1 MVSLGVFLDV
11 MKIVRF
17 HHRGCLDTF
26 AFDRYQL
33 MCRVRYL
40 IALND
45 FQVLG
50 VIDADGRTDP
60 NFVAGEVFDLELG
73 IRRLA
78 PGLLRA
84 GPLSLYS
91 LCYDFQRGFDAAYWK
106 MRHDDESH
114 VVFCENAYLTLKIED
129 GFVIPRYRL
138 KCEVGRYDWKASTC
152 GILYMRDRNIYES
165 YLEWAATMR

>member
-40 IALND
+40 VALND
-45 FQVLG
+45 FQVRG
-50 VIDADGRTDP
+50 VIDADGRQDP
-60 NFVAGEVFDLELG
+60 NFVAGEVSDLEMG

-78 PGLLRA
+78 PGLLKV
-84 GPLSLYS
+84 GPISLYT
-91 LCYDFQRGFDAAYWK
+91 LCYDAKRGFDAAYWK
-106 MRHDDESH
+106 MRQDDESH
-114 VVFCENAYLTLKIED
+114 VVFCENAFQVLRIED
-129 GFVIPRYRL
+129 GFVLPRFHRR
-138 KCEVGRYDWKASTC
+138 CEVGRYEWEASTC
-152 GILYMRDRNIYES
+152 GLLYMRDRNLYES